1 MSEELNA
8 DRLTKIYVKIREKR
22 RELKKQ
28 DDELAAQISV
38 LESELLGICKEQGS
52 SLIRTPHG
60 TISKRITKR
69 YWTADW
75 HSFFEFIK
83 EHDAFALMHQR
94 INTANMEQFLEE
106 NPDLHPPGLNADQT
120 QTVVIVKK

>member
-1 MSEELNA
+1 MSDVSA
-8 DRLTKIYVKIREKR
+8 DKLTEIYVKIRNKR

-28 DDELAAQISV
+28 DDELEAQLNIIA
-38 LESELLGICKEQGS
+38 SELLDICKEQGS

-60 TISKRITKR
+60 TISKRVTKR
-69 YWTADW
+69 YWTSDW
-75 HSFFEFIK
+75 RSFYDFIK
-83 EHDAFALMHQR
+83 ENDAFALMQQR

-106 NPDLHPPGLNADQT
+106 NPDLHPPGLNAEQT

>member
-1 MSEELNA
+1 MSEVSA
-8 DRLTKIYVKIREKR
+8 DKLTEIYVKIRNKR

-28 DDELAAQISV
+28 DDELEAQLNIIA
-38 LESELLGICKEQGS
+38 SELLEICKAQGS

-69 YWTADW
+69 YWTSDW
-75 HSFFEFIK
+75 HSFYQFIK
-83 EHDAFALMHQR
+83 ENDAFGLMAQR
-94 INTANMEQFLEE
+94 INGSNMEQFLEE
-106 NPDLHPPGLNADQT
+106 NPDLHPPGLNAEQT

>member
-1 MSEELNA
+1 MSDVSA
-8 DRLTKIYVKIREKR
+8 DKLTEIYVKIRNKR

-28 DDELAAQISV
+28 DDELEAQLNIV
-38 LESELLGICKEQGS
+38 ASELLEICKEQGS

-60 TISKRITKR
+60 TISKRVTKR
-69 YWTADW
+69 YWTSDW
-75 HSFFEFIK
+75 QSFYDFIK
-83 EHDAFALMHQR
+83 ENDAFALMQQR

-106 NPDLHPPGLNADQT
+106 NPDLHPPGLNAEQT

>member
-1 MSEELNA
+1 MSDVSA
-8 DRLTKIYVKIREKR
+8 DKLTEIYVKIRNKR

-28 DDELAAQISV
+28 DDELEAQLNIV
-38 LESELLGICKEQGS
+38 ASELLEICKEQGS

-60 TISKRITKR
+60 TISKRVTKR
-69 YWTADW
+69 YWTSDW
-75 HSFFEFIK
+75 QSFYDFIK
-83 EHDAFALMHQR
+83 ENDAFALMQQR

-106 NPDLHPPGLNADQT
+106 NPDMHPPGLNAEQT

>member
-28 DDELAAQISV
+28 DDELEAQINV
-38 LESELLGICKEQGS
+38 IASELLDICKQQGS

-60 TISKRITKR
+60 TISRRTTKR

>member
-28 DDELAAQISV
+28 DDELEAQINIIA
-38 LESELLGICKEQGS
+38 SELLDICKQQGS

-60 TISKRITKR
+60 TISRRTTKR

-120 QTVVIVKK
+120 QTIVIVKK

>member
-8 DRLTKIYVKIREKR
+8 DRQTKIYVKIRDKR

-28 DDELAAQISV
+28 DDALEEQINIIA
-38 LESELLGICKEQGS
+38 SELLDICKQQGS

-60 TISKRITKR
+60 TISRRTTKR

-94 INTANMEQFLEE
+94 INTVNMEQFLEE

-120 QTVVIVKK
+120 QTIVIVKK

>member
-1 MSEELNA
+1 MSEINA
-8 DRLTKIYVKIREKR
+8 DKLTEIYVKIRDKR

-28 DDELAAQISV
+28 DDELEAQLNIVAA
-38 LESELLGICKEQGS
+38 ELLEICKAQGS

-60 TISKRITKR
+60 TISKRTTKR
-69 YWTADW
+69 YWTSDW

-83 EHDAFALMHQR
+83 EHDAFGLMQQR

-120 QTVVIVKK
+120 QTVTIVKK

>member
-28 DDELAAQISV
+28 DDALEEQINIIA
-38 LESELLGICKEQGS
+38 SELLDICKQQGS

-60 TISKRITKR
+60 TISRRTTKR

>member
-8 DRLTKIYVKIREKR
+8 DRLTKIYVKIRDKR

-28 DDELAAQISV
+28 DDALEEQINIIA
-38 LESELLGICKEQGS
+38 SELLDICKQQGS

-60 TISKRITKR
+60 TISRRTTKR

-94 INTANMEQFLEE
+94 INTVNMEQFLEE

-120 QTVVIVKK
+120 QTIVIVKK

>member
-1 MSEELNA
+1 MSDVSA
-8 DRLTKIYVKIREKR
+8 DKLTEIYVKIRNKR

-28 DDELAAQISV
+28 DDELEAQLNIVASKL
-38 LESELLGICKEQGS
+38 LEICKEQGS

-60 TISKRITKR
+60 TISKRVTKR
-69 YWTADW
+69 YWTSDW
-75 HSFFEFIK
+75 QSFYDFIK
-83 EHDAFALMHQR
+83 ENDAFALMQQR

-106 NPDLHPPGLNADQT
+106 NPDLHPPGLNAEQT

>member
-1 MSEELNA
+1 MSEELHA
-8 DRLTKIYVKIREKR
+8 DRLTKIYVKIRDKR

-28 DDELAAQISV
+28 DDALEEQINIIA
-38 LESELLGICKEQGS
+38 SELLDICKQQGS

-60 TISKRITKR
+60 TISRRTTKR

-94 INTANMEQFLEE
+94 INTVNMEQFLEE

-120 QTVVIVKK
+120 QTIVIVKK

>member
-28 DDELAAQISV
+28 DEALEEQINV
-38 LESELLGICKEQGS
+38 IASELLDICKQQGS

-60 TISKRITKR
+60 TISRRTTKR

>member
-28 DDELAAQISV
+28 DDELEAQINIIA
-38 LESELLGICKEQGS
+38 SELLDICKQQGS

-60 TISKRITKR
+60 TISRRTTKR